1 VPDTLA
7 LSGIATR
14 STISGLVRKRT
25 WIQRT
30 DASVITA
37 GLCHFRTDAMQ
48 QKLLYHFVGAQ
59 QKGFG
64 DGKADGL
71 GGLEID
77 DKLDRCR

>member
-1 VPDTLA
+1 MRQAKLWVDA
-7 LSGIATR
+7 AMCAAQILSGLR
-14 STISGLVRKRT
+14 PSWV
-25 WIQRT
+25 
-30 DASVITA
+30 
-37 GLCHFRTDAMQ
+37 HFRTHAMQ